1 MLPTFEALVAQAT
14 AQTKPYCWFV
24 KQSKCR
30 ACGEVHEM
38 QPVLMREER
47 SGWWL
52 QCNEPMEDHANAPLK
67 FEVVELAWCKNCH
80 SEAARLLTADV
91 KLACDSFANTTALA
105 GQLEKLLYAYYKV
118 RAKEHFHHA

>member
-52 QCNEPMEDHANAPLK
+52 QCNEPLEEHANAPVK
-67 FEVVELAWCKNCH
+67 FEIVELQWCKNCH
-80 SEAARLLTADV
+80 SEAAKRFTADLKNAV
-91 KLACDSFANTTALA
+91 DMYANTTTLA
-105 GQLEKLLYAYYKV
+105 SRVVKLLDDYSRA